1 MKIALAQL
9 NYIIGDFEH
18 NTQKII
24 KTIQDAREKGAD
36 LVVFAE
42 LSVCGYSPR
51 DFLEFSEFI
60 ELSEQSARK
69 IAAACTDIACIL
81 GLPTPNPKIEGKDL
95 YNSAWFIEDTK
106 VKAIVNKALLP
117 NYDVFDEYRYFEP
130 SVDFGCVDFMGHKL
144 L

>member
-60 ELSEQSARK
+60 ELDRK
-69 IAAACTDIACIL
+69 
-81 GLPTPNPKIEGKDL
+81 
-95 YNSAWFIEDTK
+95 
-106 VKAIVNKALLP
+106 
-117 NYDVFDEYRYFEP
+117 
-130 SVDFGCVDFMGHKL
+130 SVV
-144 L
+144 